1 MQGSKMFTCGTAF
14 SPKAGWRLFALHR
27 GIPTYKHWGVCKE
40 GSVTPLTLTCV
51 RRASVAAAALSALA
65 GCASTPEPIIGA
77 SVTQPRAELGQSE
90 FSFQRPTSYL
100 LRPGDKISVTVFR
113 EPEFS
118 LESVRIGVEGNVSL
132 PMLGSIPAAGM
143 TAKQFE
149 QDVTRRLAAVGL
161 KSPMV
166 SVNITDYASHLVT
179 VEGAVETPGVYAFQP
194 GARLSSA
201 IALAKGPKRTAKLQ
215 QVAVFRDSPQGIMVA
230 KFDYQQVKQGTM
242 LDPVLQPGDRVVMG
256 TDGLSVFWE
265 DLLKALPAFGV
276 FAVAGLRD
284 N

>member
-1 MQGSKMFTCGTAF
+1 LVIITA
-14 SPKAGWRLFALHR
+14 
-27 GIPTYKHWGVCKE
+27 
-40 GSVTPLTLTCV
+40 LTV
-51 RRASVAAAALSALA
+51 LA

-77 SVTQPRAELGQSE
+77 SVTEPRADLGQSD
-90 FSFQRPTSYL
+90 FSFKRPTSYV
-100 LRPGDKISVTVFR
+100 LRPADKISVRVFR

-118 LESVRIGVEGNVSL
+118 LEEVRIGVEGNVSL

-166 SVNITDYASHLVT
+166 SVNIIEYASHLVT
-179 VEGAVETPGVYAFQP
+179 VEGAVDTPGVYAFQP

-215 QVAVFRDSPQGIMVA
+215 QVAVFRESPQGIMVA
-230 KFDYQQVKQGTM
+230 KFDYQQIKQGKM
-242 LDPVLQPGDRVVMG
+242 LDPVLQPGDRVVVG
-256 TDGLSVFWE
+256 TDGLSVFW
-265 DLLKALPAFGV
+265 DDFLRTVPVFGV
-276 FAVAGLRD
+276 FVAAGLND
-284 N
+284 

>member
-1 MQGSKMFTCGTAF
+1 VKLVSHARFRT
-14 SPKAGWRLFALHR
+14 
-27 GIPTYKHWGVCKE
+27 
-40 GSVTPLTLTCV
+40 VTV
-51 RRASVAAAALSALA
+51 IAAAMVALT

-77 SVTQPRAELGQSE
+77 SVIQPATELGQSGY
-90 FSFQRPTSYL
+90 SYQRPATYL
-100 LRPGDKISVTVFR
+100 LRPADRISVNVFR
-113 EPEFS
+113 EPDFTIGA
-118 LESVRIGVEGNVSL
+118 VQIGVEGNVSL

-149 QDVTRRLAAVGL
+149 QDVTRRLATIGL

-166 SVNITDYASHLVT
+166 SVNVAEYASHLVT
-179 VEGAVETPGVYAFQP
+179 VEGAVDTPGVYPFQP

-201 IALAKGPKRTAKLQ
+201 IALAKGPKRIAKVQ
-215 QVAVFRDSPQGIMVA
+215 QVAVFRESPEGIMVA
-230 KFDYQQVKQGTM
+230 KFDYQQVSQGTM

-276 FAVAGLRD
+276 FAVAGL
-284 N
+284 NN

>member
-1 MQGSKMFTCGTAF
+1 MTSSLSNCASKALVIITA
-14 SPKAGWRLFALHR
+14 
-27 GIPTYKHWGVCKE
+27 
-40 GSVTPLTLTCV
+40 LTV
-51 RRASVAAAALSALA
+51 LA

-77 SVTQPRAELGQSE
+77 SVTEPRADLGQSD
-90 FSFQRPTSYL
+90 FSFKRPTSYV
-100 LRPGDKISVTVFR
+100 LRPADKISVRVFR

-118 LESVRIGVEGNVSL
+118 LEEVRIGVEGNVSL

-166 SVNITDYASHLVT
+166 SVNIIEYASHLVT
-179 VEGAVETPGVYAFQP
+179 VEGAVDTPGVYAFQP

-215 QVAVFRDSPQGIMVA
+215 QVAVFRESPQGIMVA
-230 KFDYQQVKQGTM
+230 KFDYQQIKQGKM
-242 LDPVLQPGDRVVMG
+242 LDPVLQPGDRVVVG

-265 DLLKALPAFGV
+265 DFLRTVPVFGV
-276 FAVAGLRD
+276 FVAAGLND
-284 N
+284 